1 MDIDYAIPKDEP
13 PIGDNNTEVNI
24 AFYDKWERYNRLDV
38 MFIKTKISAVFR
50 GSIDQ
55 YNDFQTLLKAIY
67 KQFVTSNKTLAST
80 LMMKFSSMN
89 LTSVR
94 GVCEHIMQIRDIT
107 NQLKLLKID
116 MSETFLVHY
125 ILNTLS

>member
-38 MFIKTKISAVFR
+38 MFIKTKISAVIR
-50 GSIDQ
+50 GSVDQ